1 MNVQICEQLLDL
13 RLLIKDPKLILK
25 EIKIFKGFFSKEMFH
40 CLTFKLHSIL
50 VLLNERKGRLLVEM
64 MGQVAPGQFLVLD
77 QLSRTQVTQ
86 FPYALKFTIR
96 R

>member
-1 MNVQICEQLLDL
+1 MQICDL
-13 RLLIKDPKLILK
+13 RVVIKDPKLILK
-25 EIKIFKGFFSKEMFH
+25 EIKIFKGIFSKEMFH
-40 CLTFKLHSIL
+40 CLIFKLHSTL

-64 MGQVAPGQFLVLD
+64 MGQVVRGQFLVLA

-86 FPYALKFTIR
+86 SSYVQQFPIR